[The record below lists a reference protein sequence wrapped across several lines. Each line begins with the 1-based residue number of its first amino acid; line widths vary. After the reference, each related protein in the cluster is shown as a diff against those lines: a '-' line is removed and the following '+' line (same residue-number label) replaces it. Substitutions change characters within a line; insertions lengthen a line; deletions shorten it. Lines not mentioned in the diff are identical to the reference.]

1 VPRQRRALSTNVGS
15 AEPALDFR
23 TTNQLLMAVLA
34 VLIDEREQRIATRD
48 TGIKTEVLLTRL
60 GLSSTLIGRLMG
72 KQPAAIRVTL
82 SRVRAR
88 APK

>member
-1 VPRQRRALSTNVGS
+1 
-15 AEPALDFR
+15 
-23 TTNQLLMAVLA
+23 MAVLA
-34 VLIDEREQRIATRD
+34 VLVDEREQRIATSD
-48 TGIKTEVLLTRL
+48 AGIKTEVLLTRL

>member
-1 VPRQRRALSTNVGS
+1 MPRQRRVLSTDGGS

-23 TTNQLLMAVLA
+23 TTNQLLMALLGL
-34 VLIDEREQRIATRD
+34 LIDEREQRIATSD
-48 TGIKTEVLLTRL
+48 AGIKTEVLLTRL

-82 SRVRAR
+82 SRARAR

>member
-1 VPRQRRALSTNVGS
+1 VLELQTY
-15 AEPALDFR
+15 
-23 TTNQLLMAVLA
+23 NQLLMAVVAL
-34 VLIDEREQRIATRD
+34 LIDERDRRIATGQG
-48 TGIKTEVLLTRL
+48 GIKTEVLLTRL

-72 KQPAAIRVTL
+72 KQPAAVRVTL